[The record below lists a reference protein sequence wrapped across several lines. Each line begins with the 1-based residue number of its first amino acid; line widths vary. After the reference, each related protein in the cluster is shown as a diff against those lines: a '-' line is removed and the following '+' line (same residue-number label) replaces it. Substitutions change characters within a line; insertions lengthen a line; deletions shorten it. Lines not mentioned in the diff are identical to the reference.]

1 MLAGNN
7 SMRDKF
13 KKFRVRSSSRNS
25 IEPEEIFFDS
35 SKLKEF
41 EEDEINTGKLESP
54 ISPPTFRAINI
65 IQLAFLGFLF
75 AYTVFLVVTHGDEY
89 TRQAEINSSRTFPIY
104 APRGVI
110 YSSDGVALLQNA
122 VYFDIVIKGSEIEDS
137 DEELGLLSQR
147 IADNLGIPSSVIYNK
162 FQVAYKN
169 RFSEL
174 TLASGVSP
182 DTIAKINDH
191 IKDVE
196 FIEIREAPR
205 REYLFGRY
213 FAHLM
218 GHTGEVSE
226 ADVALNKYTPG
237 ERIGKMG
244 LEAFYDTTLRGETG
258 VFIKRVDPSGREFRS
273 ELGNAPRAGKDI
285 TLHIN
290 YELQKS
296 VFDILERKVRA
307 LGVRSA
313 VAIVMDPRD
322 GAILALVNIPSFD
335 PNIFEGGI
343 SQAEFDILINDS
355 SKPLFNRAVSGE
367 YPSGSI
373 IKPII
378 AAAALEE
385 DIVSPSFL
393 IYSDGVLEV
402 PSVYNPDVIY
412 EFKDWKAHGW
422 ADMRRAIA
430 DSVNIYFYTIGGGYD
445 GVEGLGIKKIKEY
458 LNKFGWGSSLGVDL
472 TGERSGLIPSPK
484 WKKEVK
490 GENWYIGDTYHV
502 SIGQG
507 DILVTPLQVAVS
519 TAVFANNG
527 TLFSPKVAK
536 RIDGEDIPP
545 EIIADD
551 FISRDNLSVVREG
564 MQRAAEIGSSRY
576 LAKLP
581 IQTAG
586 KTGTAQTGRGAS
598 HAWFTGFAPYQ
609 NSEIVVT
616 ILIEEGGKSE
626 YAVHVAYEIMEA
638 YFKIYSSPLTN

>member
-1 MLAGNN
+1 M
-7 SMRDKF
+7 
-13 KKFRVRSSSRNS
+13 
-25 IEPEEIFFDS
+25 
-35 SKLKEF
+35 
-41 EEDEINTGKLESP
+41 
-54 ISPPTFRAINI
+54 
-65 IQLAFLGFLF
+65 
-75 AYTVFLVVTHGDEY
+75 VVTRGDEY

-110 YSSDGVALLQNA
+110 YSSDGVALLENK

-137 DEELGLLSQR
+137 DEGLGLLSQR

-182 DTIAKINDH
+182 ETIAKINDH

-218 GHTGEVSE
+218 SHTGEVSE

-244 LEAFYDTTLRGETG
+244 LEAFYDTILRGETG

-335 PNIFEGGI
+335 PNLFEGGI

-393 IYSDGVLEV
+393 VYSDGVLEV

-536 RIDGEDIPP
+536 RIDGEDVPP

-551 FISRDNLSVVREG
+551 FISQDNLSVVREG

-586 KTGTAQTGRGAS
+586 KTGTAQTGRGSS

-616 ILIEEGGKSE
+616 ILIEEGGKSD